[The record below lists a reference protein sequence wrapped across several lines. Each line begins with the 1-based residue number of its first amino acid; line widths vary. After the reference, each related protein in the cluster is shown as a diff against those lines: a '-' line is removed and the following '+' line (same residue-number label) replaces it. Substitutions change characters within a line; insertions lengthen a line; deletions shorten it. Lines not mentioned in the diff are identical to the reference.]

1 MGKGFVQT
9 KRFTS
14 FLKSKVNERSPGS
27 SRKGS
32 PVPDEPPSD
41 RVSSQRRDDS
51 NSPSQLSPR
60 DEKFVMGRSDPTMM
74 IQEADVDVEPPS
86 ITKSKSIE
94 TPSITK
100 SKSIETVQNPPS
112 VRTFAA
118 PPLVPNDF
126 TDFNTDDVLDDIL
139 KDLNIQYEAK
149 ELDVLPECDT
159 AVSEKS
165 MEVEVEDKVDSLE
178 IKGTVSEGSSRSKQ
192 QKSVD
197 SRRSEKQKSVDSRRG
212 VKAVSAKDVPPPPPP
227 ARAPDEEQLKELLNA
242 ISADL
247 GSHSN
252 DVNLMEKKLVAAKTT
267 KGMVM
272 QNIMKTNLRKSKFS
286 SQITTRNKSTY
297 PPEARLDPQ
306 LLGVAAS
313 EETIPNRITMDTTT
327 DGDST
332 YDEDGSTFTT
342 DGTDGTDPNS
352 GESNEESQLVD
363 DSRSLD
369 SIPLPLSPKKETVV
383 NMDVITHNP
392 GEPSRLFV
400 RAMYCTP
407 FPSSPDDIIIK
418 VEVSCW
424 MNVNKIVVCLLG
436 TQTSLIIFHYCAL
449 NQCFIIK

>member
-27 SRKGS
+27 RKGS
-32 PVPDEPPSD
+32 PVPNEPPSD
-41 RVSSQRRDDS
+41 RVSQRRDDS
-51 NSPSQLSPR
+51 SSPNQLSPR
-60 DEKFVMGRSDPTMM
+60 DATIDLGRSGPTM

-94 TPSITK
+94 PPSITK
-100 SKSIETVQNPPS
+100 SKSIETLQNPPS

-118 PPLVPNDF
+118 PLVPNDF

-159 AVSEKS
+159 AVSPKS
-165 MEVEVEDKVDSLE
+165 MEVEVEDKVDSFE
-178 IKGTVSEGSSRSKQ
+178 INGAVSEGSSRSKQ

-197 SRRSEKQKSVDSRRG
+197 SRRGAD
-212 VKAVSAKDVPPPPPP
+212 AVSAKDVPPPPSPP
-227 ARAPDEEQLKELLNA
+227 RDPDAEQLKELLVA

-252 DVNLMEKKLVAAKTT
+252 EVSLVEKKHAAKTT

-272 QNIMKTNLRKSKFS
+272 QNIMKSSLRKSKFGP
-286 SQITTRNKSTY
+286 QITTGKSTY

-306 LLGVAAS
+306 LGVAAS
-313 EETIPNRITMDTTT
+313 EENIPNRITMDTTT

-332 YDEDGSTFTT
+332 YDEDGTFTT
-342 DGTDGTDPNS
+342 DGTDGTDPIS

-369 SIPLPLSPKKETVV
+369 SIPLPLSPKNGSVV

-407 FPSSPDDIIIK
+407 FPCSPDDIIIK
-418 VEVSCW
+418 VEVSFW
-424 MNVNKIVVCLLG
+424 
-436 TQTSLIIFHYCAL
+436 
-449 NQCFIIK
+449 

>member
-1 MGKGFVQT
+1 
-9 KRFTS
+9 
-14 FLKSKVNERSPGS
+14 
-27 SRKGS
+27 
-32 PVPDEPPSD
+32 
-41 RVSSQRRDDS
+41 
-51 NSPSQLSPR
+51 
-60 DEKFVMGRSDPTMM
+60 MGRSDPTM
-74 IQEADVDVEPPS
+74 IQEAEVDVEPPS

-212 VKAVSAKDVPPPPPP
+212 VKAVSAKDVPPLPPP

-286 SQITTRNKSTY
+286 SQITRNKSTY

-449 NQCFIIK
+449 NRCIIK

>member
-1 MGKGFVQT
+1 MAVPKGGLGNLRHRHFRAFQGPSFCLSVMIIKRIKPLKVEGNLISMGKGFVQT

-27 SRKGS
+27 RKGS
-32 PVPDEPPSD
+32 PDPNEPPSD
-41 RVSSQRRDDS
+41 RVSQRRDDS
-51 NSPSQLSPR
+51 NSPSQLSPI
-60 DEKFVMGRSDPTMM
+60 VLGRSGPTM
-74 IQEADVDVEPPS
+74 IQEAEVDVEPPS

-94 TPSITK
+94 PPSITK

-112 VRTFAA
+112 ARTFAA
-118 PPLVPNDF
+118 PLVPNDF

-159 AVSEKS
+159 AVSAKS
-165 MEVEVEDKVDSLE
+165 MDMEVEDKVDSFE
-178 IKGTVSEGSSRSKQ
+178 INGTVSEVSSRSKQ

-197 SRRSEKQKSVDSRRG
+197 SRRGVD
-212 VKAVSAKDVPPPPPP
+212 VVAAKDAPPPPPP
-227 ARAPDEEQLKELLNA
+227 PLSRAPDAEQLKELLVA
-242 ISADL
+242 ISTDL
-247 GSHSN
+247 GSHSS

-272 QNIMKTNLRKSKFS
+272 QNIMKTSLRKSKFS
-286 SQITTRNKSTY
+286 PQSTKRKSTD

-306 LLGVAAS
+306 LGVAAS
-313 EETIPNRITMDTTT
+313 EENIPHRITMDTTT

-332 YDEDGSTFTT
+332 YDEDGTFTT
-342 DGTDGTDPNS
+342 DGTYPIS
-352 GESNEESQLVD
+352 GESNEESHLVD

-369 SIPLPLSPKKETVV
+369 SIPLPLSPKNETVV

-418 VEVSCW
+418 VEVSC
-424 MNVNKIVVCLLG
+424 
-436 TQTSLIIFHYCAL
+436 
-449 NQCFIIK
+449 

>member
-27 SRKGS
+27 RKGS
-32 PVPDEPPSD
+32 PVPNEPPSD
-41 RVSSQRRDDS
+41 RVPQRRDDS
-51 NSPSQLSPR
+51 NSPNHLSPR
-60 DEKFVMGRSDPTMM
+60 DATIVLGRSGPTM

-94 TPSITK
+94 PPSITK
-100 SKSIETVQNPPS
+100 SKSIETLQNPPS

-118 PPLVPNDF
+118 PLVPNDF

-159 AVSEKS
+159 AVSPKS
-165 MEVEVEDKVDSLE
+165 MEVEVEDKVDSFE
-178 IKGTVSEGSSRSKQ
+178 INGAVSEGSSRSKQ

-197 SRRSEKQKSVDSRRG
+197 SRRGAD
-212 VKAVSAKDVPPPPPP
+212 AVSAKDVPPPPPP
-227 ARAPDEEQLKELLNA
+227 RAPDAEQLKELLVA
-242 ISADL
+242 ISTDL

-252 DVNLMEKKLVAAKTT
+252 DVNLVEKKHAAKTT

-272 QNIMKTNLRKSKFS
+272 QNIMKSSLRKSKFS
-286 SQITTRNKSTY
+286 PQITTS
-297 PPEARLDPQ
+297 PEARLDPQ
-306 LLGVAAS
+306 LGVAAS
-313 EETIPNRITMDTTT
+313 EENIPNRITMDTTT

-332 YDEDGSTFTT
+332 YDEDGTFTT
-342 DGTDGTDPNS
+342 DGTDGTDPIS

-369 SIPLPLSPKKETVV
+369 SIPLPLSPKNETVV

-424 MNVNKIVVCLLG
+424 
-436 TQTSLIIFHYCAL
+436 
-449 NQCFIIK
+449 